1 MNYTALK
8 KRVNNLIEG
17 VSDLTISFSRVDATG
32 YEERVDPVTNT
43 MKWYKD
49 GVETS
54 EPTATTY
61 TGRCVETRTS
71 DYFKAKGYVRQSD
84 RTFITNGIPRL
95 LKNEVITIDGTK
107 FTVYSITPVNP
118 GGVDVLYRILARV

>member
-8 KRVNNLIEG
+8 KRVNNLIER
-17 VSDLTISFSRVDATG
+17 VSELTITFSRVDTVG

-43 MKWYKD
+43 MKWYLN
-49 GVETS
+49 GVETTT
-54 EPTATTY
+54 PTATTY
-61 TGRCVETRTS
+61 SGRCAETRTS

-95 LKNEVITIDGTK
+95 LKNEVVTIDGTD

-118 GGVDVLYRILARV
+118 GGTDVLYRILARV

>member
-8 KRVNNLIEG
+8 NRVNNLIERY
-17 VSDLTISFSRVDATG
+17 SELTISFSRVDTTG

-49 GVETS
+49 GVETT

-61 TGRCVETRTS
+61 SGRCVETHTS
-71 DYFKAKGYVRQSD
+71 EYFKAKGYVRESD
-84 RTFITNGIPRL
+84 RTFITNGIPKL
-95 LKNEVITIDGTK
+95 LKNEVVTIDGTNY
-107 FTVYSITPVNP
+107 TVYRVTTVNP
-118 GGVDVLYRILARV
+118 GGTEVLYRILARV